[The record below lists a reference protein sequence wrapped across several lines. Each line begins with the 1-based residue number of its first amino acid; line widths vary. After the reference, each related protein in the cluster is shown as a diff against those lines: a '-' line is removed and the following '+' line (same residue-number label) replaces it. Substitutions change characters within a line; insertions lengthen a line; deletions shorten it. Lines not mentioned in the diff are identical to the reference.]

1 MCPLPSFIW
10 HFYQYLW
17 ALNILVETRKERQG
31 QSEALTT
38 KMDRDK
44 SSFPPMVR
52 VHPQPPV
59 PRATGSQ
66 RVATGQSCHY
76 SAQLMRGERHIA
88 FWLFPGGDGKLG
100 SLLWGEPS
108 AYHSDTNQASCRGY
122 KDVWGMES
130 RGMPLVTEDPR
141 SNISTILSS
150 SFVLWV
156 YN

>member
-1 MCPLPSFIW
+1 MSIAFLYLAFLSIFMSFKYIS
-10 HFYQYLW
+10 
-17 ALNILVETRKERQG
+17 ETRKERQG

-141 SNISTILSS
+141 FNISTILSS
-150 SFVLWV
+150 SFVL
-156 YN
+156 